1 MFSVHLVLI
10 LVVIASV
17 VLMLVRP
24 RGIAEVYWIGGGAL
38 LLVVLRLIP
47 LGLAGRAIAAGTDVY
62 LFLTGM
68 MLLSELARFYGVF
81 DWLAEVAVEHAR
93 GSRTCLFTLI
103 YAVGTVVTIFMSN
116 DATAVVLTPAV
127 FTAVRKSKAG
137 PLPYLFAC
145 ALIANAASFVL
156 PISNPANLVVF
167 RTRMPPLAH
176 WLAAYTLP
184 SFLSIAATYLVLRWY
199 FRRDL
204 VGAVDDGDGIGRLN
218 PAGKLVFIGIWIVAG
233 ILLAASALN
242 KDLGL
247 PTCLSALIVA
257 AVVLVKTQTNPMRIV
272 RDISWSVLPLV
283 AGLFVLMD
291 AVVSIGAMRYTAAAL
306 VWAEKLPPALGALL
320 TGAVV
325 GVGNNVVNNLPLG
338 LIAGSTLNS
347 QHVQGVIEN
356 AVLIGVDLGPNLSVT
371 GSLATILWLIAMR
384 REGLHV
390 SFGTF
395 LKVGVVAMPAALAL
409 ALVSAALL

>member
-1 MFSVHLVLI
+1 
-10 LVVIASV
+10 
-17 VLMLVRP
+17 
-24 RGIAEVYWIGGGAL
+24 
-38 LLVVLRLIP
+38 
-47 LGLAGRAIAAGTDVY
+47 
-62 LFLTGM
+62 
-68 MLLSELARFYGVF
+68 
-81 DWLAEVAVEHAR
+81 
-93 GSRTCLFTLI
+93 
-103 YAVGTVVTIFMSN
+103 
-116 DATAVVLTPAV
+116 VLTPAV
-127 FTAVRKSKAG
+127 FSAVRKSKAE

-176 WLAAYTLP
+176 WLAAFTLP
-184 SFLSIAATYLVLRWY
+184 SVLSIAATYLVLRWY

-204 VGAVDDGDGIGRLN
+204 VGAVAEGDGIGRLN
-218 PAGKLVFIGIWIVAG
+218 SAGKLVFIGIWIVAG

-247 PTCLSALIVA
+247 PACLSALAVA
-257 AVVLVKTQTNPMRIV
+257 GILLVKTQTNPMRIV

-283 AGLFVLMD
+283 AGLFVLME
-291 AVVSIGAMRYTAAAL
+291 AIVSIGALRYTANAL
-306 VWAEKLPPALGALL
+306 AWAEKLPPALGALL

-325 GVGNNVVNNLPLG
+325 GVGNNLINNLPLA

-395 LKVGVVAMPAALAL
+395 LKVGAIAMPAALAL
-409 ALVSAALL
+409 ALVSAALG

>member
-1 MFSVHLVLI
+1 MISGHLVLI
-10 LVVIASV
+10 LVVVASI

-38 LLVVLRLIP
+38 LLVVLRLVP

-93 GSRTCLFTLI
+93 GSRTRLFTLI

-127 FTAVRKSKAG
+127 FTAVRRSKG
-137 PLPYLFAC
+137 EPLPYLFAC

-167 RTRMPPLAH
+167 RTRMPPLVH
-176 WLAAYTLP
+176 WLAAFTLP
-184 SFLSIAATYLVLRWY
+184 SVLSIAATYLVLRWY
-199 FRRDL
+199 LRRDL
-204 VGAVDDGDGIGRLN
+204 AGAVDDGDGIGRLN
-218 PAGKLVFIGIWIVAG
+218 PAGKLVFIGVWIVAG
-233 ILLAASALN
+233 VLLAASALH

-247 PTCLSALIVA
+247 PACLSAVVVS

-272 RDISWSVLPLV
+272 RDISWSILPLV
-283 AGLFVLMD
+283 AGLFILME
-291 AVVSIGAMRYTAAAL
+291 AIVSIGALRYTAAAL
-306 VWAEKLPPALGALL
+306 AWADRLPRAPGALL

-325 GVGNNVVNNLPLG
+325 GVGNNLINNLPLG

-371 GSLATILWLIAMR
+371 GSLATILWLIAIR

-395 LKVGVVAMPAALAL
+395 LKVGVIAMPVALAL